1 MKVRIEL
8 VLEGVGAALLLL
20 FPYFL
25 PLLASNLSLYHH
37 RLPITNLLGGAL
49 VDMLGLSI
57 LAVGFLV
64 AVQYLP
70 RSPQRILTALFMGF
84 MLWRMVDIAIQM
96 QTNLTLLA
104 YWDNLRKRIFIAI
117 LLLSGVLAVFL
128 PRITEPVVRAV
139 GLVIAAF
146 AFCTIWIIPQL
157 LHIMLTRQ
165 PDESAAFIH
174 LSPPSHS
181 NSNQRI
187 IWILYDELSYD
198 QAFDHPAPGMKLPN
212 LDRLRAE
219 SVSFSNLNPAGFPRT
234 ASYRLCSWD
243 GALIRLAARFMGTSG
258 TTMNLSTTGSPTI
271 QMPHSLA

>member
-1 MKVRIEL
+1 
-8 VLEGVGAALLLL
+8 
-20 FPYFL
+20 
-25 PLLASNLSLYHH
+25 
-37 RLPITNLLGGAL
+37 
-49 VDMLGLSI
+49 
-57 LAVGFLV
+57 
-64 AVQYLP
+64 
-70 RSPQRILTALFMGF
+70 MGF

-104 YWDNLRKRIFIAI
+104 YWDGLRKRIFIAI

-128 PRITEPVVRAV
+128 PRITEPVVRAL

-146 AFCTIWIIPQL
+146 AFCTIWIVPQL
-157 LHIMLTRQ
+157 LHLMLTRQ

-219 SVSFSNLNPAGFPRT
+219 SVSFSNLNPAGFSTDRIIPSLFLGRRIDQIRSTVHGDLWYYDESQHRWIAYDPNATLFGLAQQNGWSTGVDGWVNPYCRT
-234 ASYRLCSWD
+234 LAPVLNVCSWEPITIPAD
-243 GALIRLAARFMGTSG
+243 GSIRSIGRKVGIGQCGRASVRGFWRG
-258 TTMNLSTTGSPTI
+258 
-271 QMPHSLA
+271 